1 MSKPLY
7 TLIVFCEGSEHLS
20 IATTDKKRARKTYW
34 RYNIRY
40 GYPPRVYVNA
50 ARLNTH
56 EADALF
62 KFDYHGSEHKALFE
76 KGALAKA

>member
-7 TLIVFCEGSEHLS
+7 TLIVFCEGTEHLS
-20 IATTDKKRARKTYW
+20 IATTDKARARKTYW

-40 GYPPRVYVNA
+40 GYPPRVYVNKN
-50 ARLNTH
+50 RLRTY

-62 KFDYHGSEHKALFE
+62 KFKCYGSEHRALFE
-76 KGALAKA
+76 KSAIAKA